1 MIYEIE
7 APDGKTYE
15 IEVPEGTSREQAIR
29 FLQAQLGSQV
39 ESQKGR
45 TFAQGLTFGFAD
57 EAEAAIRSVFS
68 GEDYTEVRDKIRK
81 QLADYAR
88 QNGGEALALEVAGST
103 IPSLV
108 GMLVPGLGQSATAA
122 NVSRLASLA
131 NKLKQAPTLKT
142 MAGVGAAEGG
152 VAGLGYSEADTLGGT
167 LQDVAAGTAL
177 GGTLAPVAGMAVSKG
192 VSSIGDLISEASK
205 RMGKQ
210 GATAVE
216 QELRRIAKATG
227 KTEDELIQDVMSGRV
242 ISDNRTLAATIRAL
256 SSKSDEAK
264 QALSES
270 YERRGKQ
277 TLQDFRD
284 ARDIA
289 MTGQTGAPNIDALQG
304 FKDEQ
309 SIVSSMYNQAQ
320 QAPEFVDDAV
330 GTVLNDIDQFMPNV
344 TRAVKR
350 SSEAMAE
357 TPRTSPSDA
366 LMGRTPQAQTTPL
379 KPTIQQAEN
388 VLKQI
393 KGEIDGFY
401 RGRVDIDDK
410 YGLNIE
416 ALESLKDRLE
426 SAIDTSSDAMGAARQ
441 AAAKRFSEIEAF
453 ETGKKMARKPSD
465 TQEEM
470 MMQLGQRR
478 TLDGDQM
485 SRMRQGASTSLRQRQ
500 GMPTEFADV
509 RAITNIESPQSNLLD
524 MLGVEST
531 DLRTRAM
538 LADDVNVM
546 RGIVDPS
553 KGSITQFAQEAS
565 NKFGVNVNPAEIL
578 SALNGDVAGW
588 LSLGTK
594 VVKGLFKSGLSEQE
608 YADLARLLVNEDPS
622 IIRKALLGS
631 EANEEIANQ
640 IKQIID
646 KSGIIGANVTRTA
659 TAQQGAQ

>member
-1 MIYEIE
+1 MPIYELEYNGDIYEIE
-7 APDGKTYE
+7 APENASD
-15 IEVPEGTSREQAIR
+15 QALINA
-29 FLQAQLGSQV
+29 LKKSLAGNV

-57 EAEAAIRSVFS
+57 EAEAAIRSTFS
-68 GEDYTEVRDKIRK
+68 GEDYTEVRDNIRK

-88 QNGGEALALEVAGST
+88 QNGGEALALEVAGSA

-108 GMLVPGLGQSATAA
+108 GMFIPALGQSATAA

-152 VAGLGYSEADTLGGT
+152 VAGLGYSEADTVGGT
-167 LQDVAAGTAL
+167 LQDVATGTAL

-192 VSSIGDLISEASK
+192 ISSIGDLVSEASK
-205 RMGKQ
+205 KIGKQ

-227 KTEDELIQDVMSGRV
+227 KTEEELISDVMDGRLV
-242 ISDNRTLAATIRAL
+242 SDNRTLAATIRAL
-256 SSKSDEAK
+256 SSKSDDAK
-264 QALSES
+264 SVLSES

-277 TLQDFRD
+277 TQKAFQE
-284 ARDIA
+284 ARD
-289 MTGQTGAPNIDALQG
+289 MELYGSTGAPNIQG
-304 FKDEQ
+304 LDELDDQQDFIGQLYRQASKD
-309 SIVSSMYNQAQ
+309 
-320 QAPEFVDDAV
+320 PEIATPEVND
-330 GTVLNDIDQFMPNV
+330 VLNRIKQFNPGLIKAV
-344 TRAVKR
+344 TQDSVV
-350 SSEAMAE
+350 
-357 TPRTSPSDA
+357 
-366 LMGRTPQAQTTPL
+366 TTPAVRANPL
-379 KPTIQQAEN
+379 LGIKGSPELTERVFKPTIDQAEA
-388 VLKQI
+388 VLRQLKKDADSVFRGNTNPITTYGITGEQLKDVI
-393 KGEIDGFY
+393 KD
-401 RGRVDIDDK
+401 
-410 YGLNIE
+410 
-416 ALESLKDRLE
+416 LESQ
-426 SAIDTSSDAMGAARQ
+426 IDFSSPTMRQ
-441 AAAKRFSEIEAF
+441 ARATAAKRFSERDALKLGRTMATKPADAQEELMREF
-453 ETGKKMARKPSD
+453 VTARKEVTPE
-465 TQEEM
+465 QNLM
-470 MMQLGQRR
+470 MRR
-478 TLDGDQM
+478 GAAQTFRGKDDRS
-485 SRMRQGASTSLRQRQ
+485 SRFAQARS
-500 GMPTEFADV
+500 FADP
-509 RAITNIESPQSNLLD
+509 ESREVNLLD
-524 MLGVEST
+524 MLGADST
-531 DLRTRAM
+531 DISKKAQLM
-538 LADDVNVM
+538 DDVNIM

-553 KGSITQFAQEAS
+553 KGSVTQFAQEAS